1 MIEIISMRLLL
12 LLFVVMIVG
21 CKDQDQHASDYYF
34 ARTDSGVQTGG
45 AKMVPIEANG
55 KTFRVWTKRVGNNP
69 KIKVLFLNGG
79 PGMTHEYHECFEN
92 FFPAEGFEFIYY
104 DQLGTGNSENP
115 DDTAYWSLPRYVE
128 EVEQVRKALGLNKD
142 NFYLLGTS
150 WGGILAMEYAL
161 KYQDNMKAVVISN
174 MMASA
179 PEYGKYADEV
189 LAKQFDPV
197 ILDSIRTMERNKD
210 FTNPRYMT
218 LLMEHYYTKHIC
230 RFPLEQWPDPV
241 NRALSKL
248 NQSLYVTMQ
257 GPSEFG
263 IAGKLA
269 TWDRKADLKNIRVPA
284 LIVGAKHDTMDPAHM
299 EWMSKQVQN
308 GSYLY
313 CPKGSH
319 LSMYDD
325 QENYF
330 NGLIKWIKAVDEGK
344 KRDIL

>member
-1 MIEIISMRLLL
+1 MRLVLLL
-12 LLFVVMIVG
+12 LMVVIISCNDNTG
-21 CKDQDQHASDYYF
+21 NSSSYYF
-34 ARTDSGVQTGG
+34 ARTDPGVQVGG
-45 AKMVPIEANG
+45 VKMIPVQANG
-55 KTFRVWTKRVGNNP
+55 KTFRVWTKQIGNNP
-69 KIKVLFLNGG
+69 RIKVLLLNGG
-79 PGMTHEYHECFEN
+79 PGMTHAYHECFEN
-92 FFPAEGFEFIYY
+92 FFPAEAFEFIYY
-104 DQLGTGNSENP
+104 DQLGTGFSDNP
-115 DDTAYWSLPRYVE
+115 DDTAYWDLPRYVE

-161 KYQDNMKAVVISN
+161 KYQDNLKGVVISN

-197 ILDSIRTMERNKD
+197 ILDSVRMMEKNKD
-210 FTNPRYMT
+210 FDNPRYMG
-218 LLMEHYYTKHIC
+218 LLLEHYYTKHLC
-230 RFPLEQWPDPV
+230 RFPLDQWPEPV
-241 NRALSKL
+241 TRALNGL

-284 LIVGAKHDTMDPAHM
+284 LVVGAKHDTMDPEHM
-299 EWMSKQVQN
+299 RWMSAQVQN
-308 GSYLY
+308 GSFLY
-313 CPKGSH
+313 CANGSH

-325 QENYF
+325 QQTYF
-330 NGLIKWIKAVDEGK
+330 NGLIKWIKAVDDGK
-344 KRDIL
+344 TKDIL

>member
-1 MIEIISMRLLL
+1 MRIIIFLTAVLILS
-12 LLFVVMIVG
+12 
-21 CKDQDQHASDYYF
+21 CNEQDNNAATAYF
-34 ARTDSGVQTGG
+34 ARTDSAVQTGG
-45 AKMVPIEANG
+45 AKMIPITTNG
-55 KTFRVWTKRVGNNP
+55 KTFNVWTKRIGNNP
-69 KIKVLFLNGG
+69 RIRVLLLNGG

-92 FFPAEGFEFIYY
+92 FFPAEGIEFIYY

-115 DDTAYWSLPRYVE
+115 DDTAYWDLPRYVE

-161 KYQDNMKAVVISN
+161 KYQQNMKAVVISN

-179 PEYGKYADEV
+179 PEYGKYAEDV

-197 ILDSIRTMERNKD
+197 ILDSVRMMEKNKD
-210 FTNPRYMT
+210 FSNPRYMA

-230 RFPLEQWPDPV
+230 RFPLDQWPDPV
-241 NRALSKL
+241 NRALSKI

-263 IAGKLA
+263 IAGRLA
-269 TWDRKADLKNIRVPA
+269 NWDRKADLKNISVPA
-284 LIVGAKHDTMDPAHM
+284 LVVGAKHDTMDPEHM
-299 EWMSKQVQN
+299 KWMSGQVKN
-308 GSYLY
+308 GSYLF
-313 CPKGSH
+313 CPNGSH

-325 QENYF
+325 QQTYF

-344 KRDIL
+344 MKDIL